1 MLPGEGSAGGQVHGT
16 RETHVGAVLCV
27 GPQCPHA
34 QRCGRHLGGLCVLTR
49 GASSRGRAG
58 IRGTRTGEEKKTGG
72 SAIGDDHRNQGGIKT
87 GEQNKNNTG
96 KRGGTGHQFI
106 LFSWGRRRAMS
117 WILARAVLG
126 RLQCRS
132 CPEAVSAFG
141 KAARQKRGDGAI
153 IPRHF
158 RGLWVVP
165 GWCSESRGEVGGIQ
179 GHGLVSLTVAGWQS
193 WWYADGACCHR
204 FCVFPPQASLKELF

>member
-1 MLPGEGSAGGQVHGT
+1 
-16 RETHVGAVLCV
+16 
-27 GPQCPHA
+27 
-34 QRCGRHLGGLCVLTR
+34 
-49 GASSRGRAG
+49 
-58 IRGTRTGEEKKTGG
+58 
-72 SAIGDDHRNQGGIKT
+72 
-87 GEQNKNNTG
+87 
-96 KRGGTGHQFI
+96 
-106 LFSWGRRRAMS
+106 MS

-179 GHGLVSLTVAGWQS
+179 GHGLVSSTVAGWQS

-204 FCVFPPQASLKELF
+204 FCVFPPQASLKELFDHGLRPTDEAGRDRTRWAQSLGPSPVLRLAAGTPAGQAPHGESWSFAMLTWTTSLEPFTNVKTRTPFSMLCVS